1 MVISVLHVR
10 NPRCNQYP
18 TNHHAAFAAPFPI
31 YARAE
36 SGARSPQRDHLL
48 ALGLGADCD
57 DSYVDRSSCACII
70 QCCTVCCVHCS
81 TTQCPVHPACRC
93 LHTHTRIY
101 IIYIQLSTDSRSW
114 RLRWCVRAWHPSPA
128 DTLGGAA
135 TRRRQLTQFRPGR
148 RRDKPDSALLSRG
161 PLTHV
166 LVPVRYARLLLSCF
180 CYCFAL
186 IIIIYLFCWSD
197 SIGSV
202 LD

>member
-31 YARAE
+31 YTRAE

-57 DSYVDRSSCACII
+57 DSHVDRSSCACII

-93 LHTHTRIY
+93 LHTHTHVY
-101 IIYIQLSTDSRSW
+101 ILYIFSLVQIPAAGACVGACVRDTHHQLIPSEVRQLAVDSSLSSGRAAVEISRIQLF
-114 RLRWCVRAWHPSPA
+114 SPA
-128 DTLGGAA
+128 DL
-135 TRRRQLTQFRPGR
+135 
-148 RRDKPDSALLSRG
+148 
-161 PLTHV
+161 
-166 LVPVRYARLLLSCF
+166 
-180 CYCFAL
+180 
-186 IIIIYLFCWSD
+186 
-197 SIGSV
+197 
-202 LD
+202 